1 MWIIRKAFWLEI
13 TRKNR
18 IRRIVSAINKQR
30 RLQSRK
36 IDILCNDMIASQRN
50 FLNQLKIM
58 SLQIGLYE
66 SLIGE
71 PGLEHV
77 LDEAI
82 DAIEVLAG
90 GSNVAIWLGSGFESH
105 VFDEQEFTSEQTD
118 LIESCFTAEM
128 ADRIYNSR
136 RCMELDELSEIGL
149 PDAQILTQLSA
160 AVVPLQDI
168 CQQGFILVYRA
179 AARPIKPHEID
190 NIALLVPGLSKAV
203 RTCCKATQHAEKN

>member
-1 MWIIRKAFWLEI
+1 MEI
-13 TRKNR
+13 ARKNR
-18 IRRIVSAINKQR
+18 IRRVVSELNKRR

-36 IDILCNDMIASQRN
+36 IDILCNDIVASQRN

-71 PGLEHV
+71 FGIEHV

-82 DAIEVLAG
+82 GAIEALAG
-90 GSNVAIWLGSGFESH
+90 GANIAIWLGSGFEAH

-118 LIESCFTAEM
+118 LIESCFTSEM
-128 ADRIYNSR
+128 ADRIYKSR

-149 PDAQILTQLSA
+149 PEAEILTQLSA
-160 AVVPLQDI
+160 AIVPLQDS
-168 CQQGFILVYRA
+168 CQQGFILIYRA
-179 AARPIKPHEID
+179 ASRPIRPQEID
-190 NIALLVPGLSKAV
+190 TIALLVPGLSKAV
-203 RTCCKATQHAEKN
+203 RACYKAPQPAEK